1 MKFTVMPRYQ
11 MRKHALLKLL
21 KREQSGL
28 RNLLLVQKVR
38 AAGGRV

>member
-21 KREQSGL
+21 KSG
-28 RNLLLVQKVR
+28 R
-38 AAGGRV
+38 AACRKGGGKS

>member
-21 KREQSGL
+21 KSG
-28 RNLLLVQKVR
+28 R
-38 AAGGRV
+38 GGLQERGGGNC

>member
-28 RNLLLVQKVR
+28 QER
-38 AAGGRV
+38 GGVKS